1 MFGYVR
7 TDTPY
12 LYIKDEELY
21 RRALEVVRLTRRAST
36 SPLQRRMGIGYNHA
50 ARLIDMLEE
59 RGIIG
64 QAKGAGPRDILVDLD
79 SMVDAAPDAATE
91 VPAEA
96 ATEES
101 AEAGEENVDLFSN
114 PEET

>member
-1 MFGYVR
+1 
-7 TDTPY
+7 
-12 LYIKDEELY
+12 
-21 RRALEVVRLTRRAST
+21 
-36 SPLQRRMGIGYNHA
+36 
-50 ARLIDMLEE
+50 
-59 RGIIG
+59 
-64 QAKGAGPRDILVDLD
+64 
-79 SMVDAAPDAATE
+79 MVDAAPDAATE